1 MLISP
6 AFAQAAGAGGG
17 SGLEALLPLV
27 LIFVVFYFLLIR
39 PQQKKVKQHKEML
52 SAIRRG
58 DKVVTGGGIMGIVTK
73 VNDDNEV
80 TVEITKDIKVRVR
93 RHLIHEV
100 LSKMEPVKAV
110 DKSKDASNDSS
121 SQQGPLSGLKK
132 LIGGKS

>member
-6 AFAQAAGAGGG
+6 AFAQAADGGGG

-58 DKVVTGGGIMGIVTK
+58 DKVVTGGGIMGTVTK

-80 TVEITKDIKVRVR
+80 TVEIIKDVKVRVR

-121 SQQGPLSGLKK
+121 SQQGPLSGLKN
-132 LIGGKS
+132 LFGGKS

>member
-6 AFAQAAGAGGG
+6 AFAQAAGDGGG

-80 TVEITKDIKVRVR
+80 TIEIAKDIKVRVR

-100 LSKMEPVKAV
+100 LSKMKPVKAV
-110 DKSKDASNDSS
+110 DKSKDANYDSS

-132 LIGGKS
+132 LFGGKR

>member
-6 AFAQAAGAGGG
+6 AFAQVADGGGG